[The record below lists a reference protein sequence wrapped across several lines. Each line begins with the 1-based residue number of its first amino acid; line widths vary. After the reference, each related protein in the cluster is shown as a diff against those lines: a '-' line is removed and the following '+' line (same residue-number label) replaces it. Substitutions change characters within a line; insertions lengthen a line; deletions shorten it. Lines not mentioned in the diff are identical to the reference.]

1 MIGGNL
7 LETSKRNWW
16 NNQQLQSR
24 KATRTKSY
32 TTERTKMS
40 DTEQHKKR
48 KLEEAVDIKQ
58 EVAAQE
64 SAISN
69 VNDTTTMTTT
79 VAAAVRTE
87 RSAESDQQQ
96 IAREKEKIMKL
107 LEPFSREQL
116 VEILTSA

>member
-1 MIGGNL
+1 
-7 LETSKRNWW
+7 
-16 NNQQLQSR
+16 
-24 KATRTKSY
+24 
-32 TTERTKMS
+32 MS

-48 KLEEAVDIKQ
+48 KLEEAAEAVDSKQ

-64 SAISN
+64 SASASG
-69 VNDTTTMTTT
+69 TATSATTT
-79 VAAAVRTE
+79 VTA
-87 RSAESDQQQ
+87 AESDQQQ